1 MSIQTFNEVSI
12 ADLRKIFKDNG
23 LEYLIKKQ
31 KGNVVKVCFLVNDD
45 E

>member
-1 MSIQTFNEVSI
+1 MSTQTFTEVSLK
-12 ADLRKIFKDNG
+12 DLRKIFNDNG
-23 LEYLIKKQ
+23 LEYYIKKQ